1 MSFEIRNFDIQTMS
15 KFEFVRVEI
24 HFSRL
29 VTIENLNCSC
39 IYLNAGAG
47 AEFDS
52 VWERSKKVPLRVH
65 N

>member
-39 IYLNAGAG
+39 IHRDSKAAELNLTVGAF
-47 AEFDS
+47 EKS
-52 VWERSKKVPLRVH
+52 SPTST
-65 N
+65 